1 MTNNVWQVIF
11 KVVSI
16 LIIVDF
22 ISSLSLVVYLL
33 THRNRDTILLNKIY
47 KLSAKLNKAI
57 NKYKN

>member
-47 KLSAKLNKAI
+47 KLNAKLNKAI